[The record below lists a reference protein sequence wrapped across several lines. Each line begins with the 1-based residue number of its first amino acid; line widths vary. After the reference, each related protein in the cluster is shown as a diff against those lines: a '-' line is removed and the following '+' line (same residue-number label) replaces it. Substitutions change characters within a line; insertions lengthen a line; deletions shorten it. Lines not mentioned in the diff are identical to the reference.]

1 MHGSG
6 FKANYQDLTSKHRGG
21 LTGVGNTVA
30 TLASTLGPLA
40 TAHVLHHC
48 EILVSL
54 PPHSFRCT
62 RAHQPPVAACAVVI
76 YGTASYAR
84 KRQGIRCPLYHGV
97 RPLGL
102 LGADPPRFIGLS
114 HFLFF
119 PFLFGYW
126 GPPPLPSD
134 QTTPGP

>member
-48 EILVSL
+48 K
-54 PPHSFRCT
+54 
-62 RAHQPPVAACAVVI
+62 I
-76 YGTASYAR
+76 YS
-84 KRQGIRCPLYHGV
+84 
-97 RPLGL
+97 
-102 LGADPPRFIGLS
+102 
-114 HFLFF
+114 
-119 PFLFGYW
+119 
-126 GPPPLPSD
+126 
-134 QTTPGP
+134 